1 MPVDGKKK
9 ATVSMSKASKE
20 EISISSSEEEED
32 EGTSEE
38 DDPDYTETNEGSDSE
53 QDVRSD
59 SEENVSEDED
69 DVKIVKKKESV
80 AASMS
85 KTAAKQVKKEKKPQ
99 VRQKRKVDAAA
110 AAPVDV
116 KKRKVAKKVAKDKDE
131 EGKTDKEEKEHPMET
146 GEDASGK
153 DDPQGAKGKGGKKEM
168 PHFSDKNVDYD
179 LFHNSAT
186 NVVPRRIKISNNLV
200 ITSRMVEQIESKN
213 ITNDYPAITFQRKT
227 AGEKMFEFILP
238 LNLVP
243 KIMEAMNLI
252 VKDNGKFF
260 THSNPQ

>member
-20 EISISSSEEEED
+20 EISSSEEEED

-38 DDPDYTETNEGSDSE
+38 DDPDYTEANEGSDSE

-99 VRQKRKVDAAA
+99 VTQKRKAAA

-116 KKRKVAKKVAKDKDE
+116 KKRKVAKKVAKDKDD

-153 DDPQGAKGKGGKKEM
+153 DDSQGTKGKGGKKEM

-260 THSNPQ
+260 THSNTQ

>member
-9 ATVSMSKASKE
+9 AAVPLPKTSKE
-20 EISISSSEEEED
+20 EISSEEEEED

-38 DDPDYTETNEGSDSE
+38 DDPDYTEGNEGSDSE
-53 QDVRSD
+53 QDVGSD

-69 DVKIVKKKESV
+69 DVKVMKKKESL

-99 VRQKRKVDAAA
+99 VRQKRKLDANDAASA
-110 AAPVDV
+110 HA
-116 KKRKVAKKVAKDKDE
+116 KKRKVAKKYVGNKDA
-131 EGKTDKEEKEHPMET
+131 EGKNNKEEKEYPMET
-146 GEDASGK
+146 GEAASVK
-153 DDPQGAKGKGGKKEM
+153 EDSQGAKGKGGKKEM

-186 NVVPRRIKISNNLV
+186 NVVPRRIKLTNNLV

-243 KIMEAMNLI
+243 KIQEALEYIKN
-252 VKDNGKFF
+252 DNHKFF
-260 THSNPQ
+260 NNPNPQ

>member
-9 ATVSMSKASKE
+9 AAMPLPKASKE
-20 EISISSSEEEED
+20 EISSEEEEED

-38 DDPDYTETNEGSDSE
+38 DDPDYTEGNEGSDSE

-69 DVKIVKKKESV
+69 DAKIVKKKKESV

-85 KTAAKQVKKEKKPQ
+85 NTAAKQVKKEKKPQ
-99 VRQKRKVDAAA
+99 ARQKRKFDATAAA
-110 AAPVDV
+110 SANA
-116 KKRKVAKKVAKDKDE
+116 KKRRVAKKYV
-131 EGKTDKEEKEHPMET
+131 EGKNNKEEKEYPMET
-146 GEDASGK
+146 GDAASVKEDS
-153 DDPQGAKGKGGKKEM
+153 QGAKGKGGKKEM

-186 NVVPRRIKISNNLV
+186 NVVPRRIKLTNNLV

-243 KIMEAMNLI
+243 KIQEALEYIKN
-252 VKDNGKFF
+252 DNHKFF
-260 THSNPQ
+260 NNPNPQ